1 MNVVLD
7 IGNVICNWQ
16 PGQLVASLFPD
27 ADEQQAA
34 LEEVIQQEDWLD
46 LDRGRLDL
54 DAAID
59 RACSRSGLP
68 RPQVAALYQAVPQH
82 LTPIPSMVAAIEKWA
97 AVGIPLYV
105 LSNMHHHAW
114 RELQDSHE
122 FWRYFSG
129 ILVSC
134 EVGHIKPEAEIFKL
148 LCQRFQLSPADTFF
162 FDDMA
167 ENVAAAQA
175 FGLQA
180 WRVPEPAGAA
190 ALVDSVLDNRG
201 VKP

>member
-1 MNVVLD
+1 
-7 IGNVICNWQ
+7 
-16 PGQLVASLFPD
+16 
-27 ADEQQAA
+27 
-34 LEEVIQQEDWLD
+34 
-46 LDRGRLDL
+46 
-54 DAAID
+54 
-59 RACSRSGLP
+59 
-68 RPQVAALYQAVPQH
+68 
-82 LTPIPSMVAAIEKWA
+82 MVAAIEKLA
-97 AVGIPLYV
+97 AAGIPLYV

-114 RELQDSHE
+114 RELQDTHE

-134 EVGHIKPEAEIFKL
+134 EVGYIKPEAEIFAL
-148 LCQRFQLSPADTFF
+148 LCQRFKLLPAATVF

-190 ALVDSVLDNRG
+190 ALVCSVLDNPG